1 MRIHSFKMSTIADN
15 SAVRRVACARMPT
28 VYGDF
33 RMHVYLDSDGDEHAV
48 MVRGVVRGGVNIA
61 VRIHSECLTG
71 DVFGS
76 CRCDCGEQLRKSLAH
91 IAQAGAGVIIY
102 MRGHEGRGI
111 GLANKVRAY
120 ALQERGRDTAQA
132 NEDLGLPV
140 DARCYDAAA
149 GIIHSLGLRSVAL
162 ITNNPDKLLALSSL
176 GVTVVRRIELQST
189 VNTHNSSYLATKRDK
204 LRHHLVF
211 AEKQVTSSAG

>member
-1 MRIHSFKMSTIADN
+1 LTISTVAA
-15 SAVRRVACARMPT
+15 SPAVRRVACARMPT
-28 VYGDF
+28 VHGDF
-33 RMHVYLDSDGDEHAV
+33 RMHVYADAQGTEHAV
-48 MVRGVVRGGVNIA
+48 MVRGVVRGSESLP

-91 IAQAGAGVIIY
+91 IAQAGCGVIIY

-120 ALQERGRDTAQA
+120 ALQQRGRDTAQA
-132 NEDLGLPV
+132 NEELGLPV

-149 GIIHSLGLRSVAL
+149 GILRALGVRSVTL
-162 ITNNPDKLLALSSL
+162 ITNNPDKMLSLSTS
-176 GVTVVRRIELQST
+176 GVQVVGRVELEST
-189 VNTHNSSYLATKRDK
+189 VNIHNSCYLATKRDK
-204 LRHHLVF
+204 LRHDLVF
-211 AEKQVTSSAG
+211 TGA